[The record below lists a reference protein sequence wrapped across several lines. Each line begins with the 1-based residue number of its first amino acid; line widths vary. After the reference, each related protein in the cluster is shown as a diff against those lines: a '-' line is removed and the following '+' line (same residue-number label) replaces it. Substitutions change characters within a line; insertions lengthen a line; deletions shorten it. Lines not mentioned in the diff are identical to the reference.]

1 MTVILGTN
9 AGTLVL
15 IGDMLLSVEDPSV
28 RSNLQ
33 LPSQPQGVRDTPR
46 VAATHIPVAA
56 RRKTFVVNDNL
67 AVGVAGSVHHIGL
80 FLNELIGQFRQ
91 RVYFTLSDIDGFLER
106 CAASPRSAE
115 VLSEI
120 SAIMAVAAD
129 DGSGFLHMGSGHA
142 YSYYP
147 SKYFGEVVAV
157 GSGRESIV
165 QEVRRFDE
173 GQHGFVKPPEDD
185 QWPEFNA
192 LARNLVVLGHV
203 YWKEF
208 AASFTNLESNIFSG
222 WGGAYDCVYRDSK
235 GVFRYLESYT
245 VLLRLFDVDKQDHE
259 TGANPTHLLKYERR
273 DGVSVVAT
281 TNGQDLSFFAAR
293 DITASGGP
301 DYITVGGADFT
312 MNSRV
317 HVVVTA
323 VLKDSRFRS
332 PLIYVDRLD
341 PNQFAPPRTV
351 FTQFDDNGR
360 LAILINT
367 EFDNWT
373 TEQILS
379 DFEG

>member
-28 RSNLQ
+28 RSDLQ
-33 LPSQPQGVRDTPR
+33 IPSEPQGVQVPPG

-56 RRKTFVVNDNL
+56 RRKMFIVNDNL
-67 AVGVAGSVHHIGL
+67 AVGVAGSAHHIGL
-80 FLNELIGQFRQ
+80 FLKELIGQFRQ
-91 RVYFTLSDIDGFLER
+91 RVYFTLSDIDGFLEGY
-106 CAASPRSAE
+106 AASPRGAE

-120 SAIMAVAAD
+120 RAIMAVAAD
-129 DGSGFLHMGSGHA
+129 GESGFLLTGSGHA
-142 YSYYP
+142 HTHYR
-147 SKYFGEVVAV
+147 SKHFGEVVAV

-208 AASFTNLESNIFSG
+208 AASFTNLESNIFKG
-222 WGGAYDCVYRDSK
+222 WGGAYDCAYRDSE
-235 GVFRYLESYT
+235 GVLRYLESYT
-245 VLLRLFDVDKQDHE
+245 VLLRLFDVDQQDHE
-259 TGANPTHLLKYERR
+259 NGANPTHVLKYERR
-273 DGVSVVAT
+273 DYISVVAT
-281 TNGQDLSFFAAR
+281 TSGQDLSFFAAR

-301 DYITVGGADFT
+301 DYITVGGSDFT

-323 VLKDSRFRS
+323 VLKDGRFQS
-332 PLIYVDRLD
+332 PLIFVDGLD
-341 PNQFAPPRTV
+341 TNQPGTPRTV
-351 FTQFDDNGR
+351 FTRFD
-360 LAILINT
+360 
-367 EFDNWT
+367 EK
-373 TEQILS
+373 
-379 DFEG
+379 